1 MSIIYPI
8 HGAPYTNFHDL
19 NLDWIIKALTDI
31 DRRLANFVSLNT
43 IKYADPIKWDITS
56 QYAQNTLV
64 MDPQDG
70 TAYLSVQP
78 VPRGVQITNA
88 DYWTPVFT
96 LQNFIDP
103 LKNAITAAPQQEN
116 GQASTEQLPANSVF
130 FVGDVLCTNPA
141 VIPQTS
147 LVVIGTNCV
156 KVSVVD
162 LISRLF
168 STPTAWYRA
177 SDTSINMG
185 FPPSAASTIYGGDVH
200 VYSPTDQT
208 ITITGR

>member
-64 MDPQDG
+64 IDPQDG

-78 VPRGVQITNA
+78 VPQGVQITNA

-103 LKNAITAAPQQEN
+103 LKKAITAVPQQEN
-116 GQASTEQLPANSVF
+116 GQAATEILPANSVF
-130 FVGDVLCTNPA
+130 FVGDVLCTNPEA
-141 VIPQTS
+141 IPQTS

-156 KVSVVD
+156 EVSVVD

-168 STPTAWYRA
+168 STPTAWYRV